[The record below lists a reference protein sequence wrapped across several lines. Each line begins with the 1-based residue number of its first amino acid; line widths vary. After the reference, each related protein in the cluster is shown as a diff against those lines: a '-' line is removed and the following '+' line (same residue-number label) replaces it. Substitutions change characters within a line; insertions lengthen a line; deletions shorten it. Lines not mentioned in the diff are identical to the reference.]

1 MSNVRS
7 IECPGCRIF
16 HTCISQCWVC
26 DRFVA
31 GAARCK
37 PRWATAAEED
47 LTLAMTGEAAAA
59 AAVPTSPPP
68 LSADD
73 LSFFV
78 REGYLIKRGVL
89 DPSQCAAARDAL
101 WAANASSVLRRDAPG
116 SWRPIAADDESTD
129 MMNYRKGDQWRLRG
143 MCSTSLVLDM
153 FP

>member
-16 HTCISQCWVC
+16 HTYMYLSVGCVIVSWL
-26 DRFVA
+26 
-31 GAARCK
+31 AARCK

-47 LTLAMTGEAAAA
+47 LTLAMTGEAAA

-101 WAANASSVLRRDAPG
+101 WAANASSVLRRDAPD

-129 MMNYRKGDQWRLRG
+129 MMNYRKADQWRLRG

>member
-1 MSNVRS
+1 
-7 IECPGCRIF
+7 
-16 HTCISQCWVC
+16 
-26 DRFVA
+26 
-31 GAARCK
+31 
-37 PRWATAAEED
+37 
-47 LTLAMTGEAAAA
+47 MTGEAAAA
-59 AAVPTSPPP
+59 AVVPTSPPP

-101 WAANASSVLRRDAPG
+101 WVANASSVLRRDAPD

-129 MMNYRKGDQWRLRG
+129 MMNYRKADQWRLRG
-143 MCSTSLVLDM
+143 MCSTALVLDM

>member
-16 HTCISQCWVC
+16 LSVSIVSWL
-26 DRFVA
+26 
-31 GAARCK
+31 ARCK

-47 LTLAMTGEAAAA
+47 LTLAMTGEAAA

-101 WAANASSVLRRDAPG
+101 WAANASSVLRRDAPD

-129 MMNYRKGDQWRLRG
+129 MMNYRKADQWRLRG